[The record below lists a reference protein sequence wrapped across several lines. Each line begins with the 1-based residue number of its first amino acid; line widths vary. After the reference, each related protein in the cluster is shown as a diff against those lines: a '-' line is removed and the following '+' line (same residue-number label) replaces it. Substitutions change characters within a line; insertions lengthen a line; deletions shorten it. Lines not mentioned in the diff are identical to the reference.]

1 MNELIVT
8 ATEKMQSELDLSEE
22 VTQRLIDNFLKSLPE
37 LFAKIQKEYQHLDE
51 DELKNSIHMLKGLA
65 GNLRFENLYKV
76 TNDFNIAITS
86 NNNIDIRN
94 ELFSMFETAV
104 QEVLAD

>member
-22 VTQRLIDNFLKSLPE
+22 FAKHLIDNFLKSLPE
-37 LFAKIQKEYQHLDE
+37 LFAKIQKEYQNLDE
-51 DELKNSIHMLKGLA
+51 DKLKNSIHTLKGLA

-94 ELFSMFETAV
+94 ELFSMLETAV